1 MDLGHDFFGYDTWSI
16 RNKMKN
22 KQVGLDQSK
31 KFLTVKEIIN
41 KVKRQFMEWRKIF
54 ANHISDKSLMV

>member
-1 MDLGHDFFGYDTWSI
+1 
-16 RNKMKN
+16 MKN

-31 KFLTVKEIIN
+31 KFLTVKKKIIN

-54 ANHISDKSLMV
+54 ANHISNKRLMV